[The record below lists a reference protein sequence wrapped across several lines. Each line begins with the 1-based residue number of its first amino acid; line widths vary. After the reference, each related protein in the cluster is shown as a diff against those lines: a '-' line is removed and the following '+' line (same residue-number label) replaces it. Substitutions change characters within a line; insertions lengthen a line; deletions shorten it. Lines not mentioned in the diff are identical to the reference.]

1 MVRLV
6 TAVERLQGVWSVVLL
21 CSFMMM
27 LVVVEGFMLPLPFS
41 FQRLTMVASGKTPA
55 LQKSKGRDK
64 FTLIRMMNDMSM
76 NNQGG
81 LNVNN
86 QQGGMGDQMP
96 APQIERSTTPSR
108 YDICRMY
115 VTGVIGT
122 EPKET
127 YLANGHYVINFALA
141 TTGHF
146 TAQHEWER
154 YKPTDTMWLSSEIW
168 DEEAKKG
175 LNEGIIRKGAKF
187 AGLGTLIFNKWQ
199 DKLTGEDRKILKCR
213 ILEIL
218 DRSDIEQLGL
228 DDSIEKKTRGVD
240 NTAYYNNEMDQ
251 GNAQVESQLQMAS
264 SSIDGE
270 AAGNE
275 GKGGQ
280 QKSDIMPEDV
290 WGAPRQRKL
299 RENVN
304 GDFDG
309 FEGDDENDDERDPR
323 IPF

>member
-1 MVRLV
+1 
-6 TAVERLQGVWSVVLL
+6 
-21 CSFMMM
+21 
-27 LVVVEGFMLPLPFS
+27 
-41 FQRLTMVASGKTPA
+41 
-55 LQKSKGRDK
+55 
-64 FTLIRMMNDMSM
+64 
-76 NNQGG
+76 
-81 LNVNN
+81 
-86 QQGGMGDQMP
+86 MGDQMP
-96 APQIERSTTPSR
+96 PPQIERSTTPSR

-146 TAQHEWER
+146 TSQHEWER
-154 YKPTDTMWLSSEIW
+154 YKPTETMWLSSEIW
-168 DEEAKKG
+168 DDEAKKG

-199 DKLTGEDRKILKCR
+199 DKMTGEDRKILKCR

-218 DRSDIEQLGL
+218 DRDDIEQLGL
-228 DDSIEKKTRGVD
+228 DDNIQRKARETESAGY
-240 NTAYYNNEMDQ
+240 AGEMDQ
-251 GNAQVESQLQMAS
+251 GNAQLEVQLPPSPTTTVEPSGSAVTGYGNDDQQQQESNNNMP
-264 SSIDGE
+264 DGVW
-270 AAGNE
+270 
-275 GKGGQ
+275 
-280 QKSDIMPEDV
+280 SDTP
-290 WGAPRQRKL
+290 PKRKL

-309 FEGDDENDDERDPR
+309 FEGDEDDERDPR